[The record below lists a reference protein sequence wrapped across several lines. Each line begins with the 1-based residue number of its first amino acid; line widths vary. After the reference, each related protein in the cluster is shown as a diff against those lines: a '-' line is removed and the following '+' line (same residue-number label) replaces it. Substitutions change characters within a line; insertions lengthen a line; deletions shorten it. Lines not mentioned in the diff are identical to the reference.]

1 MWPREKIGLQS
12 PFVKLLFQICST
24 NEMLLGVFKAAMVM
38 YISYKFGGLLSGTSA
53 VNCVQQAS
61 ISTQVNLSTF
71 TKGQHVCVLL
81 LLVRW

>member
-1 MWPREKIGLQS
+1 
-12 PFVKLLFQICST
+12 
-24 NEMLLGVFKAAMVM
+24 MLLGVFKAAMVM

-81 LLVRW
+81 LLVRWWHCYAGRVIHWAFAMHF